1 MSTLLQINSSL
12 FGENGNSSQL
22 SQEFVASWQAQH
34 PTSEIIVRD
43 FAKEDVPHLNAER
56 VQALFTPAEKRTAE
70 QQAVVDYSDK
80 LIAEIQ
86 KADAVVI
93 GVPLYNFGVPSTLK
107 AYFDHIARAGVT
119 FKYTETGP
127 VGLLTDKP
135 VYVIATRGGVHKGQP
150 SDSQTQFLTT
160 LLNFLGLK
168 NIHFIY
174 AEGLNMG
181 AQKDSALT
189 QAKEAIQQEIQDEIA
204 A

>member
-1 MSTLLQINSSL
+1 MATLLQINSSL
-12 FGENGNSSQL
+12 FGDNGNSSL
-22 SQEFVASWQAQH
+22 LGQEFVQRWKAQN
-34 PTSEIIVRD
+34 PTGEVVLRD
-43 FAKEDVPHLNAER
+43 FAKEDVPHLDATR
-56 VQALFTPAEKRTAE
+56 VQALFTPAENRTPE

-80 LIAEIQ
+80 IIAEINA
-86 KADAVVI
+86 ADVIVI

-127 VGLLTDKP
+127 EGLLEDKP

-150 SDSQTQFLTT
+150 TDTQTQFLS
-160 LLNFLGLK
+160 NFLRFVGLK
-168 NIHFIY
+168 DVHFIY

-181 AQKDSALT
+181 QKELAFDE
-189 QAKEAIQQEIQDEIA
+189 AKKAIEQEIA

>member
-12 FGENGNSSQL
+12 FGDKGNSSLL
-22 SQEFVASWQAQH
+22 SQEFVQNWKQQNPAGKVV
-34 PTSEIIVRD
+34 VRD

-56 VQALFTPAEKRTAE
+56 VQALFTPADKRTAE
-70 QQAVVDYSDK
+70 QQAVVDYSDQ

-86 KADAVVI
+86 AADAIVI

-168 NIHFIY
+168 NLHFIY

-181 AQKDSALT
+181 ALKDTALT
-189 QAKEAIQQEIQDEIA
+189 QAKETIQQEIHDEIA

>member
-1 MSTLLQINSSL
+1 MATLLQINSSL
-12 FGENGNSSQL
+12 FGDNGNSSVL
-22 SQEFVASWQAQH
+22 SQEFVQRWRAQN
-34 PTSEIIVRD
+34 PTGEVIVRD
-43 FAKEDVPHLNAER
+43 FSKEDVPHLDATR
-56 VQALFTPAEKRTAE
+56 VQALFTPAENRTPE

-80 LIAEIQ
+80 IIAEIQ
-86 KADAVVI
+86 AADVIVI

-127 VGLLTDKP
+127 VGLLENKP

-150 SDSQTQFLTT
+150 TDTQSQFLS
-160 LLNFLGLK
+160 NFLGFVGLK
-168 NIHFIY
+168 DVHFIY

-181 AQKDSALT
+181 QKELAFD
-189 QAKEAIQQEIQDEIA
+189 QAKKVIEQEIA

>member
-1 MSTLLQINSSL
+1 MATLLQINSSL
-12 FGENGNSSQL
+12 FGDNGNSSVL
-22 SQEFVASWQAQH
+22 SQEFVQRWRAQN
-34 PTSEIIVRD
+34 PTGEVIVRD
-43 FAKEDVPHLNAER
+43 FSKEDVPHLDATR
-56 VQALFTPAEKRTAE
+56 VQALFTPAENRTPE

-80 LIAEIQ
+80 IIAEIQ
-86 KADAVVI
+86 AADVIVI

-127 VGLLTDKP
+127 VGLLESKP

-150 SDSQTQFLTT
+150 TDTQSQFLS
-160 LLNFLGLK
+160 NFLGFVGLK
-168 NIHFIY
+168 DVHFIY

-181 AQKDSALT
+181 QKELAFD
-189 QAKEAIQQEIQDEIA
+189 QAKKVIEQEIA

>member
-1 MSTLLQINSSL
+1 MATLLQINSSL
-12 FGENGNSSQL
+12 FGDNGNSSLL
-22 SQEFVASWQAQH
+22 SQEFVKRWKAQN
-34 PTSEIIVRD
+34 PGGEVILRD
-43 FAKEDVPHLNAER
+43 FAKEDIPHLDAAR
-56 VQALFTPAEKRTAE
+56 VQALFTPPENRTAE

-80 LIAEIQ
+80 IIAEIQ
-86 KADAVVI
+86 AADVIVI

-127 VGLLTDKP
+127 EGLLEDKP

-150 SDSQTQFLTT
+150 TDTQTQFLS
-160 LLNFLGLK
+160 NFLRFVGLK
-168 NIHFIY
+168 DVHFIY

-181 AQKDSALT
+181 QKELAFDE
-189 QAKEAIQQEIQDEIA
+189 AKKAIEQEIA